1 MATINIDG
9 KELEFEDKLTI
20 LEAAKKLQIKI
31 PTLCFNEHLSPYG
44 GCRICLV
51 EVATKAAPKRSRL
64 LPACTAP
71 AEDGMTVVTNS
82 EKVLESRRFIIELFL
97 SRCPDS
103 EQIRNMAKEMGVEAE
118 SSSLDVVGHYLLHR
132 APGREATNC
141 ILCGLCVRVCQQI
154 PERFA
159 LSLKERGIGRKVT
172 PPFEKVAESCI
183 GCGSC
188 AYVCP
193 TKTITVEEAS

>member
-1 MATINIDG
+1 MATITIDG
-9 KELEFEDKLTI
+9 RELEFEDKLTI

-51 EVATKAAPKRSRL
+51 EAAAKAAPKRTRL
-64 LPACTAP
+64 VPACTAP
-71 AEDGMTVVTNS
+71 AEDGLIVITDS
-82 EKVLESRRFIIELFL
+82 DRVLDSRRFIIELFL
-97 SRCPDS
+97 SRCPES
-103 EQIRNMAKEMGVEAE
+103 EQIRKLAAEIGVDPE
-118 SSSLDVVGHYLLHR
+118 SANLDVVGQYLLHR
-132 APGREATNC
+132 APKRESTNC

-193 TKTITVEEAS
+193 TKTITIEEAS

>member
-1 MATINIDG
+1 MAKINIDG
-9 KELEFEDKLTI
+9 RDLEFEEQLTI
-20 LEAAKKLQIKI
+20 LDAAKKLQIKI
-31 PTLCFNEHLSPYG
+31 PTLCYNEHLAPYG

-51 EVATKAAPKRSRL
+51 EAATRAAPQRSRL
-64 LPACTAP
+64 VPACTAP
-71 AEDGMTVVTNS
+71 AADGMIVVTNS
-82 EKVLESRRFIIELFL
+82 ERVLESRRFIIELFL
-97 SRCPDS
+97 SRCPES
-103 EQIRNMAKEMGVEAE
+103 EQIRSMAAEMGVQPGGQN
-118 SSSLDVVGHYLLHR
+118 LDVVGQYLLQR
-132 APGREATNC
+132 APKREATNC

-159 LSLKERGIGRKVT
+159 LSLKERGIHRKVT

-193 TKTITVEEAS
+193 TKTITVEEA

>member
-1 MATINIDG
+1 MAKITIDG
-9 KELEFEDKLTI
+9 QNLEFEEPMTV

-31 PTLCFNEHLSPYG
+31 PTLCYNEHLTPYG

-51 EVATKAAPKRSRL
+51 ETTTEAAPERTRL

-71 AEDGMTVVTNS
+71 ASDGMIVVTDS
-82 EKVLESRRFIIELFL
+82 ERVLTSRRFVIELFL
-97 SRCPDS
+97 SRCPES
-103 EQIRNMAKEMGVEAE
+103 EQVRAMAKEMGADPDGQD
-118 SSSLDVVGHYLLHR
+118 LDSVGQYLLKRSPRR
-132 APGREATNC
+132 AATNC

-154 PERFA
+154 PQRYA
-159 LSLKERGIGRKVT
+159 LSLKERGIYRKVT
-172 PPFEKVAESCI
+172 PPFEKVAQSCI

-193 TKTITVEEAS
+193 TKTITIEEAG